1 VLTNIGLI
9 YAEALRRKSGWEVC
23 QTDTAL
29 DEITVVLRQ

>member
-1 VLTNIGLI
+1 MPRYSAGKGS
-9 YAEALRRKSGWEVC
+9 EEVC